1 MAEVDKNA
9 VMKVVITDMLGKA
22 KNAHRDFKMTTI
34 AGATH
39 TISGHAVQDPQV
51 ELGDVSISWTD
62 GTRTYLIPYSSI
74 DHILMV

>member
-1 MAEVDKNA
+1 MSDKDTI
-9 VMKVVITDMLGKA
+9 MKGLIEGMLAKA

-39 TISGHAVQDPQV
+39 TISGHSVQDQEITV
-51 ELGDVSISWTD
+51 GEVAVSWTD

>member
-1 MAEVDKNA
+1 MADKDA
-9 VMKVVITDMLGKA
+9 IMKGIIEGMLAKA

-39 TISGHAVQDPQV
+39 TISGHSVQDQEINV
-51 ELGDVSISWTD
+51 GEVSVSWTD

>member
-1 MAEVDKNA
+1 MSDKDA
-9 VMKVVITDMLGKA
+9 VMKGLIESMLAKA

-34 AGATH
+34 AGATQ
-39 TISGHAVQDPQV
+39 TISGHPVIDQEITIGEVAV
-51 ELGDVSISWTD
+51 SWTD

>member
-1 MAEVDKNA
+1 MSDKDA
-9 VMKVVITDMLGKA
+9 VMKGLIDGMLAKA

-39 TISGHAVQDPQV
+39 VISGHPVIDQEIVVGEVAV
-51 ELGDVSISWTD
+51 SWTD